1 MSFLEKLFGKN
12 GEKEVAEPI
21 EEVFDI
27 ETATTFIK
35 KKYDENFQ
43 LLKDEFKANY
53 KEVQMTLRN
62 FKESLSNLEKANLN
76 QSLDSVSLQMAISQK
91 KSFINKMN
99 IMISQLSKPL
109 DLSLDSMIEYQRS
122 SLLSVKEA
130 DERAVKEFIMFEQ
143 VFNESKTVFKN
154 FRSVFNTTKNFSDLI
169 SKKGGVLNPINDAEN
184 ELGSL
189 KKNIECIQK
198 EKKEIDEHN
207 KKLIDLKKRLES
219 EKENLKKLEE
229 SDEWNRFNRLIERKR
244 ELDSHISEVRT
255 KIFQNFSK
263 IEKAL
268 KKFQHLIEVGKED
281 IDDKKML
288 NRYMD
293 SPVDALIE
301 TENFSFINST
311 LERVKRSISSNSID
325 LKDKSK
331 ALSEIDWVINHK
343 IFEELVTRHNSMI
356 EEMKKL
362 EKGITEQGINKLREE
377 IESGIE
383 ELSREAQEI
392 NTEIEKNKKQIEKL
406 EISVQERKINL
417 ERVLTNFIGNKAT
430 INVF

>member
-1 MSFLEKLFGKN
+1 
-12 GEKEVAEPI
+12 
-21 EEVFDI
+21 
-27 ETATTFIK
+27 
-35 KKYDENFQ
+35 
-43 LLKDEFKANY
+43 
-53 KEVQMTLRN
+53 
-62 FKESLSNLEKANLN
+62 
-76 QSLDSVSLQMAISQK
+76 
-91 KSFINKMN
+91 
-99 IMISQLSKPL
+99 
-109 DLSLDSMIEYQRS
+109 
-122 SLLSVKEA
+122 
-130 DERAVKEFIMFEQ
+130 
-143 VFNESKTVFKN
+143 
-154 FRSVFNTTKNFSDLI
+154 
-169 SKKGGVLNPINDAEN
+169 
-184 ELGSL
+184 
-189 KKNIECIQK
+189 
-198 EKKEIDEHN
+198 
-207 KKLIDLKKRLES
+207 LIDLKKRLES

-229 SDEWNRFNRLIERKR
+229 SDEWNRFNRLIEKKR
-244 ELDSHISEVRT
+244 ELDSHISEVRS

-268 KKFQHLIEVGKED
+268 KKFQHLIEIGKED

-362 EKGITEQGINKLREE
+362 EKNITGQGINKLREE

-406 EISVQERKINL
+406 EISVQERKISL